1 MAVKDGRFGRALA
14 GVRRWWRSSL
24 RVRVITSTLVVGV
37 FLTSAI
43 GAVLYQRIAE
53 GLVVQAVNNA
63 QADAASRVQR
73 AQDLFN
79 STDRL
84 DNLSLSSA
92 AVENITDVAPG
103 GAGDGRSVV
112 LARAIDSDRDTLI
125 APVVGG
131 DITAPAVPIELRE
144 ALAAGQDAQQVYVHP
159 IASRSEPDVEVP
171 SVMVASR
178 VSIPRAGPY
187 DMILIYPMERE
198 QAILDLV
205 SRWFLVGGF
214 LLLMLIGGVA
224 WLATRLVTEPVGQ
237 AAAVSTDLARGDL
250 DQRLPVRGTDELAQL
265 GLAFN
270 TMADN
275 LQQQIVQ
282 LEHLSSL
289 QQRFVSDVSHELR
302 TPLTT
307 IRMAG
312 EMLHLSRGDFSAPV
326 ARSAEL
332 LYGELDRF
340 EALLTE
346 LLEISRYDSGTS
358 TLVAEEADAVA
369 LVHEVVDAVELLT
382 RQSGS
387 EVRISSTQSHISVE
401 VDDRR
406 IARILRNLIVNALEH
421 GEGRPVDVRLCATD
435 ELVVIS
441 VRDRGV
447 GLNPAEAEH
456 VFERFWRADPARAR
470 TTGGTGL
477 GLSIAREDARL
488 HGGYLQVS
496 GLKDQGACFRLILPR
511 SQDIVID
518 DEPAAVPVDES
529 QDLIPPQLT
538 TTAAE
543 GVL

>member
-1 MAVKDGRFGRALA
+1 MPVKDGSLGRI
-14 GVRRWWRSSL
+14 GVRVRAWWRSSL
-24 RVRVITSTLVVGV
+24 RVRVITSTLVLGV
-37 FLTSAI
+37 VLSSVI

-63 QADAASRVQR
+63 QADAAERVQQ
-73 AQDLFN
+73 AQELFN

-84 DNLSLSSA
+84 DNLGLSSSA
-92 AVENITDVAPG
+92 FDTVSAVSPG
-103 GAGDGRSVV
+103 GVGENRMVV
-112 LARAIDSDRDTLI
+112 LARAIDSDRTTLI
-125 APVVGG
+125 APVVAG
-131 DITAPAVPIELRE
+131 DITATAVPIELRE
-144 ALAAGQDAQQVYVHP
+144 ALVADSNAQQVYVHP
-159 IASRSEPDVEVP
+159 VATKSAPDDPVP

-178 VSIPRAGPY
+178 VQIPRAGPY
-187 DMILIYPMERE
+187 DMVLIYAMDRE

-214 LLLMLIGGVA
+214 LLLMLVGGVA

-237 AAAVSTDLARGDL
+237 AATVSTKLARGDL
-250 DQRLPVRGTDELAQL
+250 DQRLPIRGTDELAQL

-282 LEHLSSL
+282 LEHLSAL

-312 EMLHLSRGDFSAPV
+312 DILHLSRGDFAAPV

-340 EALLTE
+340 EELLTE

-358 TLVAEEADAVA
+358 TLEAQEHDVVE
-369 LVHEVVDAVELLT
+369 LVTNVVQAVELLVQ
-382 RQSGS
+382 QSGS
-387 EVRISSTQSHISVE
+387 EVRVSTTQPRLMVE
-401 VDDRR
+401 IDDRR
-406 IARILRNLIVNALEH
+406 ITRILRNLIVNALEH
-421 GEGRPVDVRLCATD
+421 GEGRPIDVRVCATQ
-435 ELVVIS
+435 ELAVII

-447 GLNPAEAEH
+447 GLSPTEAER

-488 HGGYLQVS
+488 HGGYLQVN
-496 GLKDQGACFRLILPR
+496 GAKGTGTCFRLVLPR
-511 SQDIVID
+511 FQDVVLD
-518 DEPAAVPVDES
+518 AEPGPVPIDES
-529 QDLIPPQLT
+529 QDLIPPELAT
-538 TTAAE
+538 SAAA
-543 GVL
+543 GVI

>member
-37 FLTSAI
+37 FLASAI

-159 IASRSEPDVEVP
+159 IASRSEPNVEVP

-198 QAILDLV
+198 QAIWTW
-205 SRWFLVGGF
+205 SAGGS
-214 LLLMLIGGVA
+214 
-224 WLATRLVTEPVGQ
+224 WLA
-237 AAAVSTDLARGDL
+237 
-250 DQRLPVRGTDELAQL
+250 
-265 GLAFN
+265 
-270 TMADN
+270 
-275 LQQQIVQ
+275 
-282 LEHLSSL
+282 
-289 QQRFVSDVSHELR
+289 
-302 TPLTT
+302 
-307 IRMAG
+307 
-312 EMLHLSRGDFSAPV
+312 
-326 ARSAEL
+326 
-332 LYGELDRF
+332 
-340 EALLTE
+340 
-346 LLEISRYDSGTS
+346 DS
-358 TLVAEEADAVA
+358 
-369 LVHEVVDAVELLT
+369 
-382 RQSGS
+382 
-387 EVRISSTQSHISVE
+387 
-401 VDDRR
+401 
-406 IARILRNLIVNALEH
+406 
-421 GEGRPVDVRLCATD
+421 C
-435 ELVVIS
+435 
-441 VRDRGV
+441 
-447 GLNPAEAEH
+447 
-456 VFERFWRADPARAR
+456 
-470 TTGGTGL
+470 
-477 GLSIAREDARL
+477 
-488 HGGYLQVS
+488 
-496 GLKDQGACFRLILPR
+496 C
-511 SQDIVID
+511 
-518 DEPAAVPVDES
+518 
-529 QDLIPPQLT
+529 
-538 TTAAE
+538 
-543 GVL
+543 